1 MIPRRVIVTR
11 PAQEAAKWVD
21 ALRAAGCDAVAL
33 PLITIAP
40 LDDPKALDAAR
51 QRIHEY
57 DALMFVS
64 AAAAGHFF
72 RDAAVAAAA
81 RCRFWATGP
90 GTTRGLREAGVPAS
104 SIDAPS
110 SDAAQFDSEALW
122 QLVRPQ
128 VRPGTRVLIVR
139 GGDASGQATGR
150 EWLAREITEAG
161 GTCDAVAAYR
171 RLAPAFSEDERRAA
185 AEAATGSLIWLF
197 SSSEAIANLRRMTP
211 DTDWRGARAIA
222 THERIA
228 DAARA
233 AGFGSVRISNPS
245 LPTLIASIESFA

>member
-40 LDDPKALDAAR
+40 LDDRKALDAAR
-51 QRIHEY
+51 QRIREY

-64 AAAAGHFF
+64 AAAAGHFL
-72 RDAAVAAAA
+72 RDADIDAAT

-90 GTTRGLREAGVPAS
+90 GTTRELREAGMPAS
-104 SIDAPS
+104 SIDAPP
-110 SDAAQFDSEALW
+110 SDASQFDSEALW

-161 GTCDAVAAYR
+161 GICDAVAAYR
-171 RLAPAFSEDERRAA
+171 RLTPTFSEDERRVAV
-185 AEAATGSLIWLF
+185 EAASGSSIWLF
-197 SSSEAIANLRRMTP
+197 SSSEAIANLRRMSP
-211 DTDWRGARAIA
+211 GADWRGARAIA
-222 THERIA
+222 THQRIA

-233 AGFGSVRISNPS
+233 AGFGSVCISNPS
-245 LPTLIASIESFA
+245 LPALIASIESFA